1 MKIRTDFVTNSS
13 SSSFVI
19 QRKYVSEQ
27 QLFLIRNHTDII
39 NQMGSKIPDIEWS
52 SGIDSWTITINDD
65 EVSGFTPMDN
75 WNFEAFLKWIG
86 LDMTKVDFKH
96 D

>member
-19 QRKYVSEQ
+19 QRKYVSEK
-27 QLFLIRNHTDII
+27 QLFLIQNHTDII
-39 NQMGSKIPDIEWS
+39 NQMGSKIPDLEYP
-52 SGIDSWTITINDD
+52 DDVDQWTITVNDD
-65 EVSGFTPMDN
+65 TVRGFTIMDN

-86 LDMTKVDFKH
+86 LDMTKVDFRH